1 MDLYLNPIIF
11 FSIHYEHRNYG
22 LMIESV
28 QISTLYILKSNLYTE
43 LYLGVDTEN
52 IVSLRELN
60 TWV

>member
-1 MDLYLNPIIF
+1 
-11 FSIHYEHRNYG
+11 
-22 LMIESV
+22 MIESV

-43 LYLGVDTEN
+43 LYIGVDTEN